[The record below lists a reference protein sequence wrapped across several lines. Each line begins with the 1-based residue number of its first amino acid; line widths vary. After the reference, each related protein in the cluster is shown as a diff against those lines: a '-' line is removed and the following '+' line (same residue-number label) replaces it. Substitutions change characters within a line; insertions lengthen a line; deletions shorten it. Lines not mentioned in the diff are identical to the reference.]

1 LFEPENEQMSLK
13 KFANTMV
20 TFM

>member
-1 LFEPENEQMSLK
+1 LFEPENEQMSLE

>member
-13 KFANTMV
+13 KFANAMV